1 MHPMTRRGFT
11 LIELLIGMV
20 LTLLVAGIVYQVMV
34 SSRRLQR
41 TTYARMDTQQSARTA
56 ALFLTTALREI
67 DAYSGDLI
75 AASDT
80 SLRYRAMRWTGM
92 TCTPLSG
99 GTPLTVGIRSTQL
112 WGAGTPTV
120 GPDSVLVYL
129 ERDPNT
135 RNDDIWVAGVLT
147 AVGNNTCSSGG
158 TSRTVTFNID
168 AADGG
173 NAAAVAG
180 FRAGAPVRGIQQEEV
195 TIITA
200 AGDSWLGRRTMLA
213 DGTWS
218 TYEPVI
224 GPLTPGSGL
233 RFTMFDS
240 LMTATTTPSQAAS
253 VQFVIRAQSREIG
266 YFNGLNRQ
274 HVDSVVSRVALR
286 NNTRF

>member
-20 LTLLVAGIVYQVMV
+20 LTLVVAGTVYQILI
-34 SSRRLQR
+34 STRRLQR

-56 ALFLTTALREI
+56 ALFLTTAIREI

-99 GTPLTVGIRSTQL
+99 AGPLTVGIRSTQL

-120 GPDSVLVYL
+120 GSDSVLLYL

-135 RNDDIWVAGVLT
+135 RNDDIWVVGELT
-147 AVGNNTCSSGG
+147 GVGNNTCSAGG
-158 TSRTVTFNID
+158 ASRTVTFNIR

-173 NAAAVAG
+173 NAAAIAG

-195 TIITA
+195 TIISA
-200 AGDSWLGRRTMLA
+200 SGESWLGRRTMA
-213 DGTWS
+213 VDGTWS
-218 TYEPVI
+218 SYEPVI
-224 GPLTPGSGL
+224 GPLAPGTGL
-233 RFTMFDS
+233 RFAMFDS
-240 LMTATTTPSQAAS
+240 LMTATTTAAQAAS
-253 VQFVIRAQSREIG
+253 VQFIVRTQSREIG
-266 YFNGLNRQ
+266 FINGVNTRHL
-274 HVDSVVSRVALR
+274 DSVVTRVALR